1 MTIHLALTI
10 RLNKKFNE
18 FKALSDKKCDNLIK
32 NHDQLH
38 LLVIDDISL
47 VGNRMLSFIDYKLQI
62 IKQVH
67 NQFMGG
73 IDVIMTSD
81 FCQACLFE
89 IHGFFHPKTLELI
102 FWQQIFGME
111 MSNVTNYTKS

>member
-1 MTIHLALTI
+1 
-10 RLNKKFNE
+10 
-18 FKALSDKKCDNLIK
+18 
-32 NHDQLH
+32 
-38 LLVIDDISL
+38 
-47 VGNRMLSFIDYKLQI
+47 
-62 IKQVH
+62 
-67 NQFMGG
+67 MGG

-89 IHGFFHPKTLELI
+89 IQGFFHPKTLELI